1 MTRVAPD
8 SDEAKRIDGA
18 LGAWRQGDLALDEL
32 WFVHV
37 GDADVALSD
46 AAAQSKEAGVQAF
59 TSDVAGLVVVSQTCD
74 LVRSCVTHPYVEVVP
89 LVEVDDT
96 HLLEVQRGRRPGRAT
111 LPSLAGARLVA
122 DLDRVMTLEKSV
134 VATWT
139 RTAGYVDDA
148 DGRRFAQALAR
159 KRVRFAFPDDFVA
172 FARKLEER
180 LKDKHDKNSDEG
192 RGLRAL
198 REIRVQA
205 TPFWD
210 APQVAVFFWFI
221 RNGEDADFEGKN
233 WAELLA
239 DWLKR
244 VPASGRFTSVDGQV
258 AALEDMSAQE
268 YVDSDPFDLDHLS
281 AGAGQ

>member
-1 MTRVAPD
+1 VTRVAPD

-37 GDADVALSD
+37 GDAAVALSD
-46 AAAQSKEAGVQAF
+46 AAAQSEEAGVQAF

-74 LVRSCVTHPYVEVVP
+74 IVRSCVTHPYVEVAP
-89 LVEVDDT
+89 LVEVDEKR
-96 HLLEVQRGRRPGRAT
+96 LLEVQRGRRPGRAT

-148 DGRRFAQALAR
+148 DGRRFAHALAR

-180 LKDKHDKNSDEG
+180 LKDKHDKDSDEG

-205 TPFWD
+205 TPFWE
-210 APQVAVFFWFI
+210 ASQVAVFFWFI
-221 RNGEDADFEGKN
+221 RNGEDADFEGEN
-233 WAELLA
+233 WAALLA
-239 DWLKR
+239 HWLKR
-244 VPASGRFTSVDGQV
+244 LPASGRFKSVDGQV
-258 AALEDMSAQE
+258 ATLEDMSAQE
-268 YVDSDPFDLDHLS
+268 YLDSDPFDLDHLS
-281 AGAGQ
+281 TGFAQ

>member
-1 MTRVAPD
+1 MTRIAPD

-18 LGAWRQGDLALDEL
+18 LGAWRQGDLALEER

-37 GDADVALSD
+37 GDPNVALSD
-46 AAAQSKEAGVQAF
+46 AAAQSEEAGIQAF

-74 LVRSCVTHPYVEVVP
+74 LVRSCVTHPYVEVAP
-89 LVEVDDT
+89 LVEVDET

-111 LPSLAGARLVA
+111 LPSLAGARLIA

-210 APQVAVFFWFI
+210 APQVAVFFWFV

-233 WAELLA
+233 WADLLA

-258 AALEDMSAQE
+258 AALEDMNAQE
-268 YVDSDPFDLDHLS
+268 YLDSDPFDLDHLS

>member
-8 SDEAKRIDGA
+8 SNEAKRIDAA

-37 GDADVALSD
+37 GDAGVALSD
-46 AAAQSKEAGVQAF
+46 AAAESGEAGVQAF

-74 LVRSCVTHPYVEVVP
+74 IVRSCVTHPFVEVAP
-89 LVEVDDT
+89 LVEVDET
-96 HLLEVQRGRRPGRAT
+96 HLIEVQRGRRPGRAT

-159 KRVRFAFPDDFVA
+159 KRVRFAFPDDFVDV
-172 FARKLEER
+172 ARKLDER

-205 TPFWD
+205 TPFWE
-210 APQVAVFFWFI
+210 APEVAVFLWFI
-221 RNGEDADFEGKN
+221 RNGEDADFESKN
-233 WAELLA
+233 WAGLLA

-244 VPASGRFTSVDGQV
+244 LPASGRFKTVDGQV
-258 AALEDMSAQE
+258 ASLEDMTAQE
-268 YVDSDPFDLDHLS
+268 YIDSDPLDLDHLS
-281 AGAGQ
+281 TGAPK